1 MLAKRVIPCLDVHDG
16 KVTRGVQF
24 GRAEAGELRNV
35 GDPVELAVRYND
47 QGADEMVFFDI
58 TASAQGRASMIGVI
72 ERAADQCFMPLTAGG
87 GIRSV
92 ADMHAMLKA
101 GADKTSINSS
111 ALADPAL
118 ITRGVQ
124 FGKAEAGELRNVGDP
139 VALAL
144 RYNEQGAD
152 EMVFFDITASAH
164 GRATMIDVIQRAA
177 DECFMPLTVGG
188 GIRSVE
194 DMHALLRA
202 GADKTS
208 INSSALATPDL
219 IRQGAEKFGSQCV
232 VVSIDAKKV
241 APGRW
246 EVFSHGGRKATGLDA
261 VEWAKKA
268 VALGAGEIVLNSI
281 DADGTKAGFDLE
293 ITRRVSE
300 AVGVPVV
307 ASGGAGTLEHMA
319 AVLLEG
325 KADAVLAASIFHF
338 GQFTVGDVKKYLA
351 GRNIPVRL

>member
-24 GRAEAGELRNV
+24 GKAEAGELRNV
-35 GDPVELAVRYND
+35 GDPVELAIRYND

-58 TASAQGRASMIGVI
+58 TASAHGRTSMINVI
-72 ERAADQCFMPLTAGG
+72 ERAADHCFMPLTVGG
-87 GIRSV
+87 GIRTV
-92 ADMHAMLKA
+92 EDMHTMLKA

-111 ALADPAL
+111 ALSNP
-118 ITRGVQ
+118 
-124 FGKAEAGELRNVGDP
+124 E
-139 VALAL
+139 
-144 RYNEQGAD
+144 
-152 EMVFFDITASAH
+152 
-164 GRATMIDVIQRAA
+164 
-177 DECFMPLTVGG
+177 
-188 GIRSVE
+188 
-194 DMHALLRA
+194 
-202 GADKTS
+202 
-208 INSSALATPDL
+208 L
-219 IRQGAEKFGSQCV
+219 IRLGAEKFGSQCI

-241 APGRW
+241 APDRW

-281 DADGTKAGFDLE
+281 DADGTKAGFDLV
-293 ITRRVSE
+293 ITRRISE
-300 AVGVPVV
+300 SVGVPVV

-338 GQFTVGDVKKYLA
+338 GTYTVGDVKRFLA
-351 GRNIPVRL
+351 EQKIPVRI